1 MAKTYTSKLTAGKDT
16 ITTTV
21 RKTKTFIY
29 IQNELNG
36 RRLGE
41 QGIRLENFRK
51 EPWRF
56 GSPSS
61 TK

>member
-1 MAKTYTSKLTAGKDT
+1 MTKTITIGKDT
-16 ITTTV
+16 VTTTV

-41 QGIRLENFRK
+41 QAIRRENFRN

-56 GSPSS
+56 GSPS
-61 TK
+61 TKP